1 MNIHITQNQKLLS
14 LILLSL
20 IFLALN
26 SILCKAALS
35 NNFIDAYSFTF
46 FRIISAS
53 FTLVLIYF
61 YKNKKLI
68 FYKKTNWLSSFM
80 LFLYAITFSY
90 SYLGIEAGFGTLL
103 LFGVVQVVMIFA
115 SLFYKE
121 KLNTQKIIGI
131 VLAILGLVYLLYPN
145 ESFEVSFHHAF
156 LMIISGIAWA
166 IYTVLGKKSLNA
178 LTNTMDNFV
187 KASLFVI
194 LFYIVFSFDSL
205 YYSFN
210 GIVLAI
216 VSGSITSAIGYLF
229 WYEVLPK
236 IQIIT
241 AGVIQL
247 FVPILS
253 IVFSMI
259 FLNELLT
266 NTLFFSTFIIS
277 IGILITIFSKTK

>member
-1 MNIHITQNQKLLS
+1 MNISIQQNQKLIS
-14 LILLSL
+14 FIFLSL

-26 SILCKAALS
+26 SILCKAALI
-35 NNFIDAYSFTF
+35 NEFIDAYTFTF

-53 FTLVLIYF
+53 LTLILIYF
-61 YKNKKLI
+61 YKNKKIVFL
-68 FYKKTNWLSSFM
+68 KKSNWLSSFM

-90 SYLGIEAGFGTLL
+90 SYLSIDAGFGTLL
-103 LFGVVQVVMIFA
+103 LFGVVQIVMIFA
-115 SLFYKE
+115 SLFFKE
-121 KLNTQKIIGI
+121 KINTQKALGI
-131 VLAILGLVYLLYPN
+131 VLAVFGLVYLLYPN
-145 ESFEVSFHHAF
+145 ESFEISIYHAF

-166 IYTVLGKKSLNA
+166 IYTVLGKKSSDA
-178 LTNTMDNFV
+178 LLNTMDNFI

-194 LFYIVFSFDSL
+194 LFYILFSFDNL

-210 GIVLAI
+210 GILLAVI
-216 VSGSITSAIGYLF
+216 SGSITSALGYLL

-253 IVFSMI
+253 ILFSMI
-259 FLNELLT
+259 FLDELLT
-266 NTLFFSTFIIS
+266 NTLMISTFIIS
-277 IGILITIFSKTK
+277 LGILITIFSKSK

>member
-1 MNIHITQNQKLLS
+1 MNISIQQNQKLIS
-14 LILLSL
+14 FIFLSL

-26 SILCKAALS
+26 SILCKAALI
-35 NNFIDAYSFTF
+35 NEFIDAYTFTF

-53 FTLVLIYF
+53 LTLILIYF
-61 YKNKKLI
+61 YKNKKIVFL
-68 FYKKTNWLSSFM
+68 KKSNWLSSFM

-90 SYLGIEAGFGTLL
+90 SYLSIDAGFGTLL
-103 LFGVVQVVMIFA
+103 LFGVVQIVMIFA
-115 SLFYKE
+115 SLFFKE
-121 KLNTQKIIGI
+121 KINTQKALGI
-131 VLAILGLVYLLYPN
+131 VLAVFGLVYLLYPN
-145 ESFEVSFHHAF
+145 ESFEISIYHAF

-166 IYTVLGKKSLNA
+166 IYTVLGKKSSDA
-178 LTNTMDNFV
+178 LANTMDNFI

-194 LFYIVFSFDSL
+194 LFYILFSFDNL

-210 GIVLAI
+210 GILLAVI
-216 VSGSITSAIGYLF
+216 SGSITSALGYLL

-253 IVFSMI
+253 ILFSMI
-259 FLNELLT
+259 FLDELLT
-266 NTLFFSTFIIS
+266 NTLMISTFIIS
-277 IGILITIFSKTK
+277 LGILITIFSKSK